1 MNSIPADAAS
11 AVEYK
16 VHGNFGSRTDGRN
29 FPDTFF
35 FSARELK
42 DAGLPKA
49 RIRAAVLQHHAAM
62 LERGMGDLEEVS
74 SDEEELEEG
83 EPAAAMEST
92 AAVESGTDMES
103 VGAAAVEM
111 ATPVASAVVENADAL
126 YRSSSCPENVQM

>member
-1 MNSIPADAAS
+1 MNSIPTDAAS

-29 FPDTFF
+29 LPDTFL

-49 RIRAAVLQHHAAM
+49 RIREAVLQHHATL

-74 SDEEELEEG
+74 SDEEELGEPAAEG
-83 EPAAAMEST
+83 EPAAMQQDGNFMES
-92 AAVESGTDMES
+92 D
-103 VGAAAVEM
+103 GAAAVEM
-111 ATPVASAVVENADAL
+111 ASPVASAVVENAA
-126 YRSSSCPENVQM
+126 V